1 MLTRGNTTTD
11 SPATTAFAL
20 WSNMI
25 LLYIVKHVHSDCC
38 RNTGRCQVGFVV
50 ARPLKKTTVF
60 SSSHFDS
67 VQIMWNI
74 FIKVPFCDLR
84 AK

>member
-25 LLYIVKHVHSDCC
+25 LLYIVKHVHSNCC

-50 ARPLKKTTVF
+50 ARPLKKTWTCHCVC
-60 SSSHFDS
+60 DC
-67 VQIMWNI
+67 I
-74 FIKVPFCDLR
+74 FILTF
-84 AK
+84 